1 MTQKNNGILGMQ
13 IHVYTT
19 QVTTSRTI
27 DYIMFKRGVERMSSY
42 MQWHESV
49 FHSSEGK

>member
-27 DYIMFKRGVERMSSY
+27 DYIMFKRGVERMSSC
-42 MQWHESV
+42 M
-49 FHSSEGK
+49 